1 MKSVQ
6 FGQTPLW
13 VVGAG
18 HGPTALYTVLAGAF
32 GQGRGGVRFP
42 GRRRLA
48 ELLGVSV
55 RTVSR
60 WLTALRKIGAI
71 RTLQRRQAKAGTW
84 STNLFWLAWSKP
96 FKEPSGG
103 VFSQVKPRATG
114 GALTRPSNP
123 STSLRS
129 GPPEAD
135 CEDVSYSE
143 VQEVPV
149 SSDGSGGGVEMK
161 ISTVRGEGTLF
172 EVDQVAVVK
181 GSGKTGRKKTVSES
195 KKRGTPTSRIVGWWI
210 GHRVVAPTPGMT
222 MAMGKAVKECLTRGG
237 VEADEESVK
246 RQLEDLMMGGTDSP
260 VHLLRAFAIFPG
272 KKPDAKDYEKNPLW
286 TRWQRRSLWN
296 PGGNTGSP
304 TGASSTATDGISDPP
319 PASQKI
325 PTHGCSGVPD
335 RNVPPTGHPSTPR
348 SPDSSTDLPTSS
360 PSVPETRVSSGDS
373 PVDGSG
379 DGSYPG
385 ATPTRSIRSLM
396 GDVAQSMRMELR
408 KGYIPGTDIRVE

>member
-1 MKSVQ
+1 MRHAVQ

-18 HGPTALYTVLAGAF
+18 HGPTALYTVLAGAY
-32 GQGRGGVRFP
+32 GRGRGGVRFP

-48 ELLGVSV
+48 EILAVSV

-71 RTLQRRQAKAGTW
+71 RTLQRRQVKAGTW
-84 STNLFWLAWSKP
+84 STNLFWLAWSTP
-96 FKEPSGG
+96 FKEPSRR

-135 CEDVSYSE
+135 CENVSYSK
-143 VQEVPV
+143 VLDVPV
-149 SSDGSGGGVEMK
+149 VSDVSGEELGMK
-161 ISTVRGEGTLF
+161 ISTTRGEEPLF
-172 EVDQVAVVK
+172 EVDQVAVVGK
-181 GSGKTGRKKTVSES
+181 GGETGKKTVSGS
-195 KKRGTPTSRIVGWWI
+195 KERGTPTSRIVGWWI
-210 GHRVVAPTPGMT
+210 GHRAVAPTSGMT
-222 MAMGKAVKECLTRGG
+222 MAMGKAVKECLTKGG
-237 VEADEESVK
+237 VEADEKSVQ
-246 RQLEDLMMGGTDSP
+246 RQLEDLMRGGTDSP

-272 KKPDAKDYEKNPLW
+272 KKPGAKDYEKNPLW

-296 PGGNTGSP
+296 PGGSTGSP

-319 PASQKI
+319 PVSQKI
-325 PTHGCSGVPD
+325 PTSGCSGVPD

-348 SPDSSTDLPTSS
+348 SPDSSTDSPTSS
-360 PSVPETRVSSGDS
+360 PSVPETPVSPGDS